1 VSAVFNALGFKSTFA
16 FQVSFACAVAAVVLF
31 SLAIKAGGTYAIT
44 RFSAMRSSSISS
56 RLLGA
61 YLCRP
66 YAWFLEHNSSDIAR
80 NILNE
85 VDGVVA
91 RVIGPALKLVA
102 NIILVVAILGF
113 LLIVD
118 PVVTLAS
125 AGMLGGSYALIY
137 LYLRERLKGSGEE
150 VMNAFGERFRIA
162 QEATGGIKD
171 VKLLGLEQSY
181 MGLYEKAAQRSASAT
196 ARLAVM
202 LEMPRF
208 ALEAITFGVLLALV
222 LLLLLRNDGN
232 IASLVPTLGIFAFS
246 AMRLLPALQ
255 QIYHG
260 LANIRGAQVALDT
273 IVTDYANTR
282 PIPRTFDDIKPLVK
296 LQHVLELSEID
307 FRYGS
312 AGRQTLEGLSLKI
325 PARTTVGLV
334 GGTGA
339 GKTTI
344 VDLILGLLTP
354 DQGQIRVDGTP
365 ITNQNLRGWQQTL
378 GYVPQ
383 SIFLTDDTVAA
394 NIAFGVPKAQID
406 MEAVERAARAAALHD
421 FVVGDLAQ
429 GYDTIVGERG
439 IRLSGGQRQR
449 IGIAR
454 ALYRDPTLLIMDE
467 ATSALDNITEQVVME
482 AVQNIRTDK
491 TIILIAH
498 RLTTVKN
505 CDQIFLMEQGRLI
518 AQGTYEELVASN
530 ETFRRMAVG
539 H

>member
-1 VSAVFNALGFKSTFA
+1 
-16 FQVSFACAVAAVVLF
+16 
-31 SLAIKAGGTYAIT
+31 
-44 RFSAMRSSSISS
+44 
-56 RLLGA
+56 
-61 YLCRP
+61 
-66 YAWFLEHNSSDIAR
+66 
-80 NILNE
+80 
-85 VDGVVA
+85 
-91 RVIGPALKLVA
+91 
-102 NIILVVAILGF
+102 
-113 LLIVD
+113 
-118 PVVTLAS
+118 
-125 AGMLGGSYALIY
+125 
-137 LYLRERLKGSGEE
+137 
-150 VMNAFGERFRIA
+150 
-162 QEATGGIKD
+162 
-171 VKLLGLEQSY
+171 

-208 ALEAITFGVLLALV
+208 ALEAITFGMLLALV